1 LVHEFQIEHPETLH
15 TNNANR
21 EPVIFKK
28 RFYNFS
34 LDNRLDVIPINIFLL
49 TTGIT
54 IITVQHVYQKIGF
67 KSGKRRFHQI
77 EKDIIKKSSR
87 KVLAYPYNS

>member
-1 LVHEFQIEHPETLH
+1 MVHEFQIEHPETLH

-54 IITVQHVYQKIGF
+54 IITLLHAYQKIDI
-67 KSGKRRFHQI
+67 KSGKRHVHQI
-77 EKDIIKKSSR
+77 EQDLMKDSSR
-87 KVLAYPYNS
+87 KALAYPYNP